1 MTRRRSARD
10 VATALLWHQTTLIRF
25 FDAAAWTT
33 STSVNSLFT
42 QWRGHADGTL
52 SVAVSCQFV
61 WSISRKKILCTVTC
75 VLLSMLISS
84 VNILRSKWHL
94 TPILRKQKKS
104 QQSQQNW
111 NLTVEFLVKNC
122 RVFFWSRTKLSM
134 RVVLFF
140 CPSLHDQYFIS
151 NMVLTLHRLRTAS
164 PRCVCQIVK
173 NEDRAR

>member
-33 STSVNSLFT
+33 STSVNGLFT

-122 RVFFWSRTKLSM
+122 KEFFFGVGQNYRCGLSCFSAPACMINILLAIWSWLFTVCEPLVLVAFVKL
-134 RVVLFF
+134 
-140 CPSLHDQYFIS
+140 
-151 NMVLTLHRLRTAS
+151 
-164 PRCVCQIVK
+164 
-173 NEDRAR
+173 